1 MAQIG
6 VDCEIILDNQGYFIV
21 PESYIIKQ
29 PRISKSAYR
38 ADGTLSYVDLGPG
51 KREFLM
57 TVLAKP
63 SLLNYDG
70 TANSN
75 TGQQFRDALRSSY
88 TSNIAATIVFK
99 DPTNTSINVYFAHY
113 QERILD
119 LKSQI
124 IALSTG
130 GSLAGSYECAIELLE
145 A

>member
-1 MAQIG
+1 MATIG
-6 VDCEIILDNQGYFIV
+6 VDAMVIIDSVGYFIV

-29 PRISKSAYR
+29 PRISKAQYR

-63 SLLNYDG
+63 NLANYDG

-75 TGQQFRDALRSSY
+75 TGQQFRDNLKNSY
-88 TSNIAATIVFK
+88 TNNIAATIVFK

-113 QERILD
+113 QEKILD

-130 GSLAGSYECAIELLE
+130 GSLAGSYECLIELIE

>member
-1 MAQIG
+1 MAKIG
-6 VDCEIILDNQGYFIV
+6 VDCMIILDNQGYFIK

-29 PRISKSAYR
+29 PRISKAQYR

-57 TVLAKP
+57 TILAKP
-63 SLLNYDG
+63 NLLKYDG
-70 TANSN
+70 TD
-75 TGQQFRDALRSSY
+75 TGVSGQTYRDNLRSSY

-99 DPTNTSINVYFAHY
+99 DITNTSINVYFKNY
-113 QERILD
+113 QEKVLD

>member
-1 MAQIG
+1 MVI
-6 VDCEIILDNQGYFIV
+6 VDGNGYFIK

-29 PRISKSAYR
+29 PRIAKETYR
-38 ADGTLSYVDLGPG
+38 ADGSLSWVDVGPG

-63 SLLNYDG
+63 NLLKYDG
-70 TANSN
+70 TDTGISGETYRSN
-75 TGQQFRDALRSSY
+75 LRNSY
-88 TSNIAATIVFK
+88 TSKIAQTIVFQ
-99 DPTNTSINVYFAHY
+99 DAIGNSINVYFKQY
-113 QERILD
+113 EERILD

-130 GSLAGSYECAIELLE
+130 GSLAGSYECSIILLE

>member
-1 MAQIG
+1 MATIG
-6 VDCEIILDNQGYFIV
+6 VDCEVIIDGNGYFIV

-29 PRISKSAYR
+29 PRISKEQYR
-38 ADGTLSYVDLGPG
+38 ADGTLSYVDIGPG

-57 TVLAKP
+57 TVLAKND
-63 SLLNYDG
+63 LYKYDG
-70 TANSN
+70 TLTGTSGETYRSN
-75 TGQQFRDALRSSY
+75 LRSSY

-99 DPTNTSINVYFAHY
+99 DPTNTSINVYFKNY
-113 QERILD
+113 QEKILD